1 MMHETIKS
9 LTEQDLANV
18 CGGQIYKVE
27 GTDTFEGLTYK
38 VEGTRKNDTLYFVPN
53 AIGFFIYATEEAAR
67 WYSPKFV
74 ITNIIKCSSAEEAAE
89 RSMVDAGTYSVTS
102 VFPFI

>member
-1 MMHETIKS
+1 MYETIKR
-9 LTEQDLANV
+9 LTDKDLASV
-18 CGGQIYKVE
+18 YGGQIYKVE

-38 VEGTRKNDTLYFVPN
+38 AEGTRKNNSLYFVPN
-53 AIGFFIYATEEAAR
+53 EIGFFIYATEEAAR

-74 ITNIIKCSSAEEAAE
+74 ITSIIKCSSAEEAAE
-89 RSMVDAGTYSVTS
+89 RSMDDAGTYSVTS